1 MAPITGDSGS
11 SSDPAVVAGSG
22 VEEAPGGVVSRCA
35 GAVRRSMLVPRRVC
49 CRVVTAAWQCLYPSS
64 QAA

>member
-22 VEEAPGGVVSRCA
+22 VEEAPGGW
-35 GAVRRSMLVPRRVC
+35 LVDV
-49 CRVVTAAWQCLYPSS
+49 QGK
-64 QAA
+64 

>member
-22 VEEAPGGVVSRCA
+22 VEEAPGG
-35 GAVRRSMLVPRRVC
+35 GG
-49 CRVVTAAWQCLYPSS
+49 
-64 QAA
+64 